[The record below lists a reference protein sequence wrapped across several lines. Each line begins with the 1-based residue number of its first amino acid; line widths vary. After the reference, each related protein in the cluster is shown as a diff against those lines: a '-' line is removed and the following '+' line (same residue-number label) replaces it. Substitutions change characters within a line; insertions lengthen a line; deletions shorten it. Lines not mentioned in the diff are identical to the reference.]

1 MQTVFHHIAAIMD
14 VTTIV
19 SIIIQFPH
27 ILPYQETQVLEDQMV
42 IQVTVESQAPQVLL
56 DPEDIMVTLED
67 LVRKVKQ
74 ERLDPRDQQDLQEV
88 QLEVLE

>member
-1 MQTVFHHIAAIMD
+1 M
-14 VTTIV
+14 
-19 SIIIQFPH
+19 PH
-27 ILPYQETQVLEDQMV
+27 FLPYQETQVLEDQMV

-56 DPEDIMVTLED
+56 DPEDIVVTLED

-74 ERLDPRDQQDLQEV
+74 ERLDPRDQQGLQEV

>member
-1 MQTVFHHIAAIMD
+1 
-14 VTTIV
+14 
-19 SIIIQFPH
+19 
-27 ILPYQETQVLEDQMV
+27 MV

-74 ERLDPRDQQDLQEV
+74 ERLDPRDQQGLQEV